1 MSNYL
6 IKLFRISF
14 EIKQKM
20 PIQFL
25 IIWLLLIIKTT
36 NANKLKSFNCDY
48 EIDSYNCVHIN
59 CKGLKEL
66 NEIPSNLNS
75 LINATLKKNQIL
87 CSIDLSETG
96 FQTIESYSMEN
107 INEMKFMIN

>member
-87 CSIDLSETG
+87 IG
-96 FQTIESYSMEN
+96 VK
-107 INEMKFMIN
+107 KFFLAS